1 MLGCRAAAGGQSTI
15 TVFVGS
21 HAGLV
26 KAVDLMSG
34 AVLWQVQLTLTPNP
48 DL

>member
-1 MLGCRAAAGGQSTI
+1 MV
-15 TVFVGS
+15 TVYVGS

-34 AVLWQVQLTLTPNP
+34 AVLWQVRLALTPNP
-48 DL
+48 NY